1 MKDIA
6 AEKSNKNSAAI
17 AIVLLSV
24 AAVCMLF
31 FANISVPFMM
41 DDFWYSTNLETGE
54 TLSGFGDVIESQ
66 IWHYLNWGGRS
77 ITHAF
82 LQLSLMSGERCAD
95 VINTV
100 MTVVLALEMS
110 FMAKLVSS
118 KKDTEKSLGLEKAVL
133 PSLMLGLLIACCPN
147 FRMSMLWQAG
157 CANYV
162 YSSVWILAFFIV
174 YIRTLD
180 SEKKDL
186 PLTELFI
193 IPLALITGWSTEN
206 MGPSAFLIS
215 AAITYSAVKKDTVK
229 GRRLLWMAEGVL
241 FALAGSVICI
251 LAPGNFVRKSDSA
264 DDLALTVSDRLLQM
278 LKGAGLYLFPALI
291 ILAVSVVLY
300 KKYSEGKFTKGFI
313 YLIAGAVLSYGA
325 MIASPHYPDRAAFGT
340 CVLIEVCA
348 ASLLIGA
355 DDKSGKKAINI
366 LGIFLLT
373 ASILVMYSVITL

>member
-110 FMAKLVSS
+110 FMAKLASS

-215 AAITYSAVKKDTVK
+215 AAITYSAVKKGTVK

-264 DDLALTVSDRLLQM
+264 DDLALTVPDRLLQM

-300 KKYSEGKFTKGFI
+300 KKYSDGKFTKGFI

-355 DDKSGKKAINI
+355 DDKFGKKAINI

>member
-6 AEKSNKNSAAI
+6 SEKSNKNSAAI

-110 FMAKLVSS
+110 FLAKLVSS

-264 DDLALTVSDRLLQM
+264 DDLALTVPDRLLQM

>member
-6 AEKSNKNSAAI
+6 SEKSNKNSAAI

-348 ASLLIGA
+348 ASLLIGS

>member
-110 FMAKLVSS
+110 FMAKLASS

-162 YSSVWILAFFIV
+162 YSSVWILAFFFFFL
-174 YIRTLD
+174 RTLD

-215 AAITYSAVKKDTVK
+215 AAITYSAVKKGTVK

-264 DDLALTVSDRLLQM
+264 DDLALTVPDRLLQM

-300 KKYSEGKFTKGFI
+300 KKYSDGKFTKGFI

-355 DDKSGKKAINI
+355 DDKFGKKAINI

>member
-215 AAITYSAVKKDTVK
+215 AAITYSAVKKGTVK

-264 DDLALTVSDRLLQM
+264 DDLALTVPDRLLQM

-300 KKYSEGKFTKGFI
+300 KKYSDGKFTKGFI

-340 CVLIEVCA
+340 CVLIEACA

>member
-6 AEKSNKNSAAI
+6 SEKSNKNSAAI

-110 FMAKLVSS
+110 FLAKLVSS

-264 DDLALTVSDRLLQM
+264 DDLALTVPDRLLQM

-366 LGIFLLT
+366 LGFFLLT